1 MNDFIIIMTFLTIDV
16 AEALYLFF
24 ISDTSC
30 VKTED
35 PSVPFGDFEFSL
47 TSEGYQEVL
56 DLLVQTQW
64 DVDSN
69 RVPNSKDMIAERRN
83 QLLTLFQF
91 EIQNSQAK
99 LPSTSTRKVNKEKK
113 DELDSYDALVR
124 EAGNPIYQIFLYF
137 TYLHRILK

>member
-1 MNDFIIIMTFLTIDV
+1 MTFLTIDV

-35 PSVPFGDFEFSL
+35 PLVPFGDFEFCL

-91 EIQNSQAK
+91 EVQNSQAK

-124 EAGNPIYQIFLYF
+124 EAGKPIYQIFLYF